1 MAGGGGAHLKCCKNR
16 SYIHLAFCNHSL
28 TVIPSLGTMLTEIT
42 RNMQLF
48 LSSIFT
54 SQMRTFVNERIA
66 YIYISYLTIAKR
78 SVE

>member
-16 SYIHLAFCNHSL
+16 SCIHLAFCIHSL
-28 TVIPSLGTMLTEIT
+28 TVIPSLGTMLTEVT

-48 LSSIFT
+48 LSSVFT

-66 YIYISYLTIAKR
+66 YIYIVSDYSKAV
-78 SVE
+78 S